1 VLFVGRLAYQKGIDV
16 LLAAWRRLG
25 PTGLELAVVGDGPQ
39 QAELERRPVPG
50 VRLDGR
56 LDAAAVRARML
67 AGRALVFPSRSYEVQ
82 PLVVLESLAA
92 GLPVL
97 ASDLG
102 GMPELLEPLGPG
114 WLAPAGEPSGWAAA
128 LDRLT
133 DAEGVEQASE
143 RARAHYEEAFTP
155 AAAIAALETAYD
167 WAQRAAGQRCLD
179 QDVGPHVERQ

>member
-1 VLFVGRLAYQKGIDV
+1 
-16 LLAAWRRLG
+16 
-25 PTGLELAVVGDGPQ
+25 
-39 QAELERRPVPG
+39 
-50 VRLDGR
+50 
-56 LDAAAVRARML
+56 
-67 AGRALVFPSRSYEVQ
+67 
-82 PLVVLESLAA
+82 
-92 GLPVL
+92 
-97 ASDLG
+97 
-102 GMPELLEPLGPG
+102 MPELLEPLGPG